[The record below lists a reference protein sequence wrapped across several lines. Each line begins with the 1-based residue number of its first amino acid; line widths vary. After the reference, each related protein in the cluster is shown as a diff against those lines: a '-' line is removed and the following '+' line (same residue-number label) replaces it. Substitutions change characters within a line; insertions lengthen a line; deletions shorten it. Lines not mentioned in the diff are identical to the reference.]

1 MGEFSRLLESEKGRK
16 EMRKL
21 ELVAAMLAMVL
32 VAAVPA
38 FAQQQEGAG
47 QEGEEDCILLS
58 YPAQPCPPQEA
69 GGAEPVGATTPEE
82 VGAEPVG
89 ATTPEERTVPNQ
101 DAPAEEKA
109 SGSGGGATSEEFVCF
124 RSTPNKVKLGTGKV
138 VTTPSG
144 NVNVV
149 CTGQAFNR

>member
-1 MGEFSRLLESEKGRK
+1 
-16 EMRKL
+16 MRKL

-32 VAAVPA
+32 VAALPA

-47 QEGEEDCILLS
+47 QEGEEDCVLPS

-69 GGAEPVGATTPEE
+69 GGAEPVEATTP
-82 VGAEPVG
+82 AEG
-89 ATTPEERTVPNQ
+89 TVPSQ
-101 DAPAEEKA
+101 DAPAEEEA
-109 SGSGGGATSEEFVCF
+109 SGPGGGATSEEFVCF
-124 RSTPNKVKLGTGKV
+124 RSTPNKAKLGTGKV

-149 CTGQAFNR
+149 CTGRPF